1 MTSNSLS
8 TKSGNTGRKGSFIMY
23 TLRSYWWI
31 AVICS
36 VVYGFAGPVF
46 TMLKLD
52 SISGANDPLSA
63 SEFFIETQMSQMVR
77 WFCIEG
83 FMPLYFSAVVL
94 AAVIGC
100 VMFFYLQQK
109 KQVNFYH
116 SQPITRTRLFWN
128 QYIAGLVLNIV
139 PLVIM
144 TAVSFVIV
152 AFYGFGGIIRIG
164 VIAQHLLQMVLMLLA
179 SYSVAVFAGQ
189 LTGMMATHMALN
201 AVLHFCVPLGAWIV
215 SMMYSMFFATYTG
228 TSMIEDSLKF
238 SPFCAVFQYL
248 DHASY
253 GNTGSMMTAELLS
266 GSTIAVQIVMIVLL
280 SGLSWLLYQK
290 RPSEAAGKAM
300 VYSFSEPVLKAYLM
314 FIVGITAGMVFQAV
328 GSKMFFYFAV
338 ISFAILTHMTCEVII
353 QNDFKAMGKRFSH
366 CAVILVLI
374 LGIVGVFRFD
384 LLGYDSYL
392 PEPDEM
398 QQVSLVVTGA
408 EHINYYG
415 DDGNFTQDADV
426 KQGVYDLLQPIV
438 NEKLYRSSEFAG
450 NLSPNDYRNQET
462 TSITVQYR
470 LKNGDVKS
478 RIYRAVTAESI
489 EENYKVLYNQEAY
502 RESIYADLLSARTE
516 DVYQMNVDG
525 TWIYNQEQ
533 DAERQV
539 METTSALEN
548 GEIVVTT
555 QAVSKEQPDQDMQ
568 NYDTM
573 AAILEAY
580 KQDVR
585 DRQFEALK
593 TAQKY
598 KIEIQLPQKTGRYAS
613 YYYFDMPVYKSDVRT
628 MALLEQMDIDQNE
641 HNFSDALIF
650 RCEEK
655 TEAELRNMIDTA
667 YRMLEEDEQ
676 NHTNPDN
683 LTVEKCIELLSTQSS
698 VELAGHITGIDN
710 VNRFINESDL
720 LNSGGIFV
728 DYDQTHFVLLRY
740 NHTGSNDW
748 QTQLFYNGTVPAV
761 YQ

>member
-1 MTSNSLS
+1 
-8 TKSGNTGRKGSFIMY
+8 
-23 TLRSYWWI
+23 
-31 AVICS
+31 
-36 VVYGFAGPVF
+36 
-46 TMLKLD
+46 
-52 SISGANDPLSA
+52 
-63 SEFFIETQMSQMVR
+63 
-77 WFCIEG
+77 
-83 FMPLYFSAVVL
+83 
-94 AAVIGC
+94 
-100 VMFFYLQQK
+100 
-109 KQVNFYH
+109 
-116 SQPITRTRLFWN
+116 
-128 QYIAGLVLNIV
+128 
-139 PLVIM
+139 
-144 TAVSFVIV
+144 
-152 AFYGFGGIIRIG
+152 
-164 VIAQHLLQMVLMLLA
+164 
-179 SYSVAVFAGQ
+179 
-189 LTGMMATHMALN
+189 
-201 AVLHFCVPLGAWIV
+201 
-215 SMMYSMFFATYTG
+215 
-228 TSMIEDSLKF
+228 
-238 SPFCAVFQYL
+238 
-248 DHASY
+248 
-253 GNTGSMMTAELLS
+253 
-266 GSTIAVQIVMIVLL
+266 
-280 SGLSWLLYQK
+280 
-290 RPSEAAGKAM
+290 AGKAM

-415 DDGNFTQDADV
+415 DDGNFTQDTDV

-438 NEKLYRSSEFAG
+438 NEKLHRSSDFAG
-450 NLSPNDYRNQET
+450 NQSPYDYRNQET

-478 RIYRAVTAESI
+478 RVYRAVTAESI
-489 EENYKVLYNQEAY
+489 EENYKALYNQEAY
-502 RESIYADLLSARTE
+502 RESVYADLLSARTE
-516 DVYQMNVDG
+516 DVYEMNVDG
-525 TWIYNQEQ
+525 TWIYNQER
-533 DAERQV
+533 DTERQV
-539 METTSALEN
+539 METTSAMTD

-555 QAVSKEQPDQDMQ
+555 QAVSKEYPEQDMQ

-641 HNFSDALIF
+641 RNYSDALIF

-655 TEAELRNMIDTA
+655 TEAELRTMLDTA
-667 YRMLEEDEQ
+667 YNVLAETSQTDKE
-676 NHTNPDN
+676 N
-683 LTVEKCIELLSTQSS
+683 LTVERCKEILAYEAELT
-698 VELAGHITGIDN
+698 GHITGTDN
-710 VNRFINESDL
+710 VDRFINESDL

>member
-1 MTSNSLS
+1 
-8 TKSGNTGRKGSFIMY
+8 
-23 TLRSYWWI
+23 
-31 AVICS
+31 
-36 VVYGFAGPVF
+36 
-46 TMLKLD
+46 
-52 SISGANDPLSA
+52 
-63 SEFFIETQMSQMVR
+63 
-77 WFCIEG
+77 
-83 FMPLYFSAVVL
+83 
-94 AAVIGC
+94 
-100 VMFFYLQQK
+100 
-109 KQVNFYH
+109 
-116 SQPITRTRLFWN
+116 
-128 QYIAGLVLNIV
+128 
-139 PLVIM
+139 
-144 TAVSFVIV
+144 
-152 AFYGFGGIIRIG
+152 
-164 VIAQHLLQMVLMLLA
+164 
-179 SYSVAVFAGQ
+179 
-189 LTGMMATHMALN
+189 
-201 AVLHFCVPLGAWIV
+201 
-215 SMMYSMFFATYTG
+215 
-228 TSMIEDSLKF
+228 
-238 SPFCAVFQYL
+238 
-248 DHASY
+248 
-253 GNTGSMMTAELLS
+253 
-266 GSTIAVQIVMIVLL
+266 
-280 SGLSWLLYQK
+280 
-290 RPSEAAGKAM
+290 M

-384 LLGYDSYL
+384 WLGYDSYL

-415 DDGNFTQDADV
+415 DDGNFTQDTDV

-438 NEKLYRSSEFAG
+438 NEKLYRSSDFAG
-450 NLSPNDYRNQET
+450 NLSPHDYRNQET

-489 EENYKVLYNQEAY
+489 EENYKALYNLESY

-525 TWIYNQEQ
+525 TWIYDQER

-539 METTSALEN
+539 METDSALEN

-555 QAVSKEQPDQDMQ
+555 QAVSKEHPEQDMQ

-628 MALLEQMDIDQNE
+628 MAILEQMDIDQNE

-655 TEAELRNMIDTA
+655 TEAELRNMMDTA

-683 LTVEKCIELLSTQSS
+683 LTVEKCIELLSTQPS
-698 VELAGHITGIDN
+698 VELDGHINGVDN
-710 VNRFINESDL
+710 VARFIDESDL
-720 LNSGGIFV
+720 LNGGGIFAEF
-728 DYDQTHFVLLRY
+728 DNTHFVLLRY

-748 QTQLFYNGTVPAV
+748 QTQLFYKGTVPV
-761 YQ
+761 IYQ